1 MIERKYSIFKMLL
14 KSLSVLCS
22 TDNQNGLKI
31 FIKLKKLNENSAHL
45 QKNGYIC
52 TRLIISYLE
61 TWMIT
66 QQKYPN
72 PI

>member
-1 MIERKYSIFKMLL
+1 MIECKCFIFKMLP
-14 KSLSVLCS
+14 KYLSVLCS
-22 TDNQNGLKI
+22 TDNQNGMKI
-31 FIKLKKLNENSAHL
+31 FIKLKKLNEDSAHL